1 MLAITPNILAKFLNF
16 CSKYVFILSLFLFS
30 IAAILIILLEN
41 DYYQGISF
49 KIMFVHVPTAW
60 LSLLIF
66 FTMGVSSIIGL
77 VFKSP
82 TSFTISRALSPIGL
96 IMSIIVLIT
105 GSIWGNLTWGT
116 YWVWDARLT
125 SMLILAFIYLGHI
138 LLLNSFDHF
147 QKSDFAASILA
158 IIGLVN
164 LPIVKFSVDWWTT
177 LHQGASVFKVGGP
190 SMTNDYLITL
200 LLCFAALF
208 SLCFYWFSNIFYIIT
223 ENRRIERIKLLN
235 QWVLWNLSYY
245 VMDFLE

>member
-235 QWVLWNLSYY
+235 Q
-245 VMDFLE
+245 

>member
-66 FTMGVSSIIGL
+66 LSMGVSSIIGL

-96 IMSIIVLIT
+96 LMSIIVLIT

-223 ENRRIERIKLLN
+223 ESRRIERIKLLN
-235 QWVLWNLSYY
+235 Q
-245 VMDFLE
+245 

>member
-1 MLAITPNILAKFLNF
+1 MLAITPNILSKFLNF

-96 IMSIIVLIT
+96 IMSIIVLTT

-208 SLCFYWFSNIFYIIT
+208 SLCFYWFSNIFHIIT

-235 QWVLWNLSYY
+235 Q
-245 VMDFLE
+245 

>member
-1 MLAITPNILAKFLNF
+1 MLAITPNILSKFLNF

-30 IAAILIILLEN
+30 ISAILIILLEN

-60 LSLLIF
+60 LSLIIF

-223 ENRRIERIKLLN
+223 ESRRIERIKLLN
-235 QWVLWNLSYY
+235 Q
-245 VMDFLE
+245 

>member
-1 MLAITPNILAKFLNF
+1 MLAITPNILSKFLNF

-30 IAAILIILLEN
+30 ISAILIILLEN

-235 QWVLWNLSYY
+235 Q
-245 VMDFLE
+245 

>member
-16 CSKYVFILSLFLFS
+16 CSKYIFILSLFLFS

-223 ENRRIERIKLLN
+223 ESRRIERIKLLN
-235 QWVLWNLSYY
+235 Q
-245 VMDFLE
+245 

>member
-1 MLAITPNILAKFLNF
+1 MLAITPNILSKFLNF
-16 CSKYVFILSLFLFS
+16 RSKYVFILSLFLFS
-30 IAAILIILLEN
+30 ISAILIILLEN

-60 LSLLIF
+60 LSLIIF

-235 QWVLWNLSYY
+235 Q
-245 VMDFLE
+245 

>member
-1 MLAITPNILAKFLNF
+1 MLAITPNILSKFLNF

-235 QWVLWNLSYY
+235 Q
-245 VMDFLE
+245 

>member
-30 IAAILIILLEN
+30 ISAILIILLEN

-66 FTMGVSSIIGL
+66 FTMGVSSVIGL

-235 QWVLWNLSYY
+235 Q
-245 VMDFLE
+245 

>member
-190 SMTNDYLITL
+190 SITNDYLITL

-223 ENRRIERIKLLN
+223 ESRRIERIKLLN
-235 QWVLWNLSYY
+235 Q
-245 VMDFLE
+245 